1 MSIFL
6 VFSSS
11 ISIDMKCSGRK
22 RVVKALDK
30 WSMYVVEHHDD
41 LFSWKNTYSDYGHV

>member
-1 MSIFL
+1 MPIFL

-11 ISIDMKCSGRK
+11 LYIGLKCLGRN

-41 LFSWKNTYSDYGHV
+41 LFSWKNTYLDYGHV